1 MSVLLD
7 PHALITINL
16 VGMLIGLLTML
27 LLWLLNRETPG
38 VNYLLLAASLI
49 ITSLLLLLQDEL
61 WLRLPPW
68 LWILSINLLYISAL
82 WLVTAGLYRFLAR
95 PIPWSAIGGILLC
108 YGLALAWLTWI
119 QPSPIHR
126 AILTTATLIVNMLW
140 NIYYAHRWIRQRYPY
155 TYRLMLIL
163 GGGIIVLLLWRLSLL
178 PQQPDNPLALPAMT
192 LLFFAMM
199 TSNHLLTLLFV
210 SLSHEKKS
218 EQLIQAATHDPLTGL
233 LNRRGM
239 QLAIERWQ
247 QAAPSTGGAVILVD
261 VDHFKRIND
270 TLGHDKGDEILVWLA
285 QMLLPLPVV
294 GHVSRHG
301 GEEFLLFLPDIDLSD
316 AAKVAEQLRRR
327 LQDHPPQGLSVTA
340 SFGVARL
347 NTAPALRG
355 ALHEAD
361 LALYQAKQSGR
372 NRVEVASMLS

>member
-1 MSVLLD
+1 MA
-7 PHALITINL
+7 PAT
-16 VGMLIGLLTML
+16 
-27 LLWLLNRETPG
+27 
-38 VNYLLLAASLI
+38 
-49 ITSLLLLLQDEL
+49 
-61 WLRLPPW
+61 PW
-68 LWILSINLLYISAL
+68 LWILSINLPYISAL

-108 YGLALAWLTWI
+108 YGLALAWFTWI
-119 QPSPIHR
+119 QPSPVHR
-126 AILTTATLIVNMLW
+126 AILTTATLVVNMVW
-140 NIYYAHRWIRQRYPY
+140 NIHYAHRWMRQRYPY

-178 PQQPDNPLALPAMT
+178 PQPQQPGNTVASPAMT

-247 QAAPSTGGAVILVD
+247 QAVRATSGAVILVD

-270 TLGHDKGDEILVWLA
+270 TLGHDKGDDILVWLA
-285 QMLLPLPVV
+285 QMLQPLPVV

-316 AAKVAEQLRRR
+316 AAAVAEQLRQR

-340 SFGVARL
+340 SFGVATL
-347 NTAPALRG
+347 NAASPLRA

-372 NRVEVASMLS
+372 NRVEVASSLP